1 MKRKTTLVSG
11 LIVAFLALSL
21 YGECIE
27 AATAINLVTICTS
40 AKAVTQASKCT
51 GWQYNVYS
59 PTAYI
64 ESYPQVT
71 PGPTGY
77 TDPEYEYRL
86 GSSITPTMGVKV
98 CPTALVPGTS
108 FTNSA
113 ADPCPKNVLVSA
125 STVIPTSSYAIA
137 TSAGGIVVYQ
147 INAVAGVSVVAGS
160 PFIPSPVPSGEY
172 PGTSDPTPTITA
184 LDSAGQYLYAL
195 YDTGYVTGA
204 VVYSYKMTNGVP
216 DQVSTTGYFGGGC
229 GGCDPRSSSMIATPQ
244 HVFVANSCD
253 DHDQLSCVG
262 IWATNNGVLT
272 RAFEIPAPDVVA
284 LPTVTYGA
292 IAVDPQEQYL
302 YWYLSSTGG
311 TVSDTVAIYGLN
323 FASSSATLE
332 KTISQQGQLLLGA
345 K

>member
-1 MKRKTTLVSG
+1 
-11 LIVAFLALSL
+11 
-21 YGECIE
+21 
-27 AATAINLVTICTS
+27 
-40 AKAVTQASKCT
+40 
-51 GWQYNVYS
+51 
-59 PTAYI
+59 
-64 ESYPQVT
+64 
-71 PGPTGY
+71 
-77 TDPEYEYRL
+77 
-86 GSSITPTMGVKV
+86 
-98 CPTALVPGTS
+98 
-108 FTNSA
+108 
-113 ADPCPKNVLVSA
+113 
-125 STVIPTSSYAIA
+125 
-137 TSAGGIVVYQ
+137 
-147 INAVAGVSVVAGS
+147 
-160 PFIPSPVPSGEY
+160 
-172 PGTSDPTPTITA
+172 
-184 LDSAGQYLYAL
+184 
-195 YDTGYVTGA
+195 
-204 VVYSYKMTNGVP
+204 
-216 DQVSTTGYFGGGC
+216 
-229 GGCDPRSSSMIATPQ
+229 MIATPQ